1 MFQLEQLKQRKEN
14 LEKELKEFVENAQRQ
29 IERYTG
35 AIVVLSDIIADA
47 EKDEEQ
53 KQE

>member
-35 AIVVLSDIIADA
+35 AIAILNDIIIEL
-47 EKDEEQ
+47 EKEDE
-53 KQE
+53 KPD